1 MKKIL
6 LILIC
11 VVFSNCDIKPR
22 GVNAQQQDLLKSDF
36 DNHPIYSY
44 REEWHSGMLYGVWYV
59 NHYSSQTGY
68 AAFATN
74 ISKDQLEMTVLRQKR
89 DCK

>member
-11 VVFSNCDIKPR
+11 IVFSNCDIKPR
-22 GVNAQQQDLLKSDF
+22 GVNAQETDQLKNSWS
-36 DNHPIYSY
+36 HTPIYSY
-44 REEWHSGMLYGVWYV
+44 KEEWHSGMLYGVWYV
-59 NHYSSQTGY
+59 NYNNSYTGY
-68 AAFATN
+68 SVFATN